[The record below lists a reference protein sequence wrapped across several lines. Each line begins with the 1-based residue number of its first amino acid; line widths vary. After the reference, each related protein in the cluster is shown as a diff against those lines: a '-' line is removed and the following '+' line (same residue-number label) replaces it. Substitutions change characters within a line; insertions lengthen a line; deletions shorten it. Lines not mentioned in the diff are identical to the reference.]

1 MGNYKHNHGIGSERM
16 SPAKKPHG
24 RDDWDIEF
32 QIHRMEAKAYHAVL
46 RAFSAQS
53 NNLTWGREAL
63 MTELR
68 KELNIS
74 DNEHGDLLT
83 KIKSDEAIKVIREW
97 RNDAHCAQECGKDA
111 PRYPS
116 KLVSNAQQRE
126 VETQHP
132 PVSKSQKYSSCSQ
145 PCTEV
150 IPSATAAPGAQIKD
164 IGGMRVKLGRN
175 FVTQGN
181 SPFLNLKYQGELS
194 KAQGS
199 GDLAML
205 SSGNGRQSMHISGH
219 NPQAPY
225 GSRSTGLVKSQL
237 KMGLHPTGPDNL
249 NKSSDLIKIRATDKV
264 LYEVEKLFDCQESL
278 VPLHVEKAKLILKEH
293 ERAILEALG
302 KLPDVSDVY
311 DSPKQIRHKYP
322 HEQLPVTGR
331 KMLIRNDFYG

>member
-126 VETQHP
+126 VETQRP

-264 LYEVEKLFDCQESL
+264 LYEL